1 MDQEEIEVTQ
11 INRIVVGVGEDKL
24 SKVLYRDTDNIQQQ
38 PGVFWRSTLW
48 GVDEL
53 PVDNGIGGDRG
64 NTLVARE
71 PDKPGVIFRAVEIPP
86 NPTDREAHVQSVQ
99 ALHKNVKQKYPPT
112 HADLTRHPSM
122 HRTDTLDMF
131 VIARGEIYL
140 VSDCD
145 ETLLKQG
152 DTAVVQGVNHA
163 WDNRS
168 TEPCLIIGV
177 MVSAHPLQPDVY
189 SGTEALGFDAHAD
202 SEELGI

>member
-1 MDQEEIEVTQ
+1 MTQ
-11 INRIVVGVGEDKL
+11 INRIVVGIGEDNL
-24 SKVLYRDTDNIQQQ
+24 SKILYRDTDNIQQQ

-53 PVDNGIGGDRG
+53 PVDNAIGGDRG
-64 NTLVARE
+64 NKLVARE
-71 PDKPGVIFRAVEIPP
+71 PEKPGVIFRAVEIPP
-86 NPTDREAHVQSVQ
+86 NPTDRDAHVQSVQ

-112 HADLTRHPSM
+112 EADLARHPSM

-168 TEPCLIIGV
+168 SEPCLIVGV
-177 MVSAHPLQPDVY
+177 MVSALPLPPEVY
-189 SGTEALGFDAHAD
+189 SGTDLTAAGADAGA
-202 SEELGI
+202 EEPST

>member
-1 MDQEEIEVTQ
+1 MTQ
-11 INRIVVGVGEDKL
+11 VKRIVMGIGENKL
-24 SKVLYRDTDNIQQQ
+24 SQVVHRDTENIQQQ

-53 PVDNGIGGDRG
+53 PVDNSIAGDRG
-64 NTLVARE
+64 NKVVARE
-71 PDKPGVIFRAVEIPP
+71 PEKPGVIFRAVEIPP
-86 NPTDREAHVQSVQ
+86 NPADREAHVRSVQ
-99 ALHKNVKQKYPPT
+99 ALHSKVKQKYPPT
-112 HADLTRHPSM
+112 EADLARHPSM

-131 VIARGEIYL
+131 VIARGEVYL

-168 TEPCLIIGV
+168 SEPCLIIGV
-177 MVSAHPLQPDVY
+177 MVSANPLPTDLY
-189 SGTEALGFDAHAD
+189 SGTDLLPTDARSD
-202 SEELGI
+202 NKELGA

>member
-1 MDQEEIEVTQ
+1 MGRV
-11 INRIVVGVGEDKL
+11 NRIVVGPDDNKQ
-24 SKVLYRDTDNIQQQ
+24 SRVLYRDTDNIQQS

-53 PVDNGIGGDRG
+53 PVDNSVPGDRG
-64 NTLVARE
+64 STIVARE

-86 NPTDREAHVQSVQ
+86 NPKDRDAHV
-99 ALHKNVKQKYPPT
+99 ATIKRLHSEVKQKYPPT
-112 HADLTRHPSM
+112 DKDLARHPSM

-131 VIARGEIYL
+131 VIAQGEIYL
-140 VSDCD
+140 VTDVD

-168 TEPCLIIGV
+168 DEPCMILGV
-177 MVSAHPLQPDVY
+177 MVSALPLSASKYP
-189 SGTEALGFDAHAD
+189 AD
-202 SEELGI
+202 E

>member
-1 MDQEEIEVTQ
+1 MTQ
-11 INRIVVGVGEDKL
+11 INRIVVGIGEDKL
-24 SKVLYRDTDNIQQQ
+24 SKVLYQNTDNIQQQ

-53 PVDNGIGGDRG
+53 PVDNSVSGDRG
-64 NTLVARE
+64 NKLVARAPE
-71 PDKPGVIFRAVEIPP
+71 KPGVIFRAVEIPP
-86 NPTDREAHVQSVQ
+86 NPADRDAHVRSVQ

-112 HADLTRHPSM
+112 QADLARHPSM

-140 VSDCD
+140 VSDSD

-168 TEPCLIIGV
+168 SDPCMIIGV
-177 MVSAHPLQPDVY
+177 MVSALALPLSVY
-189 SGTEALGFDAHAD
+189 SGTDLVATDPRIGTDASSA
-202 SEELGI
+202 

>member
-1 MDQEEIEVTQ
+1 MAH
-11 INRIVVGVGEDKL
+11 INRIVVGIDVNRL
-24 SKVLYRDTDNIQQQ
+24 SKVIHRDTDNIQQN

-48 GVDEL
+48 AVDEL
-53 PVDNGIGGDRG
+53 PVDNSVPGDRG

-71 PDKPGVIFRAVEIPP
+71 PEKPGVIFRAVEIPP
-86 NPTDREAHVQSVQ
+86 NLEDRDAHVESIKG
-99 ALHKNVKQKYPPT
+99 LHKDVKQKYPPT
-112 HADLTRHPSM
+112 DKDLARHPSM

-140 VSDCD
+140 VTDVD

-168 TEPCLIIGV
+168 GETCMIIGV
-177 MVSAHPLQPDVY
+177 MVSAKPLSPDQY
-189 SGTEALGFDAHAD
+189 AGTE
-202 SEELGI
+202 